1 MADIFTDTTI
11 IFAVVSGI
19 GIAPNCSKIVGDT
32 CMKFSRS
39 IVTMAIL
46 SVASLST
53 TAATFVPQLI
63 QPAPAV
69 AQAATDT
76 ATLER
81 NAHNQI
87 NAYRQS
93 KGLTAFTWNETIAA
107 QARKHSQD
115 MASGRVPFSH
125 QGFSTRVVATRI
137 AYSSA
142 AENVA
147 YNRGFSDPA
156 TQAVQG
162 WLKSAG
168 HKRNI
173 EGNYNL
179 AGLGVARNAK
189 GEVYFTQVFIRSR

>member
-1 MADIFTDTTI
+1 
-11 IFAVVSGI
+11 
-19 GIAPNCSKIVGDT
+19 
-32 CMKFSRS
+32 MKFSRS
-39 IVTMAIL
+39 IVTIVAL
-46 SVASLST
+46 SATGLST
-53 TAATFVPQLI
+53 TAATLVPQLI

-69 AQAATDT
+69 AQTVPST
-76 ATLER
+76 ATLEQ

-87 NAYRQS
+87 NAYRKS
-93 KGLTAFTWNETIAA
+93 KGLAAFTWNDAIAA

-115 MASGRVPFSH
+115 MASGRVPFGH
-125 QGFSTRVVATRI
+125 QGFSTRIVATKI
-137 AYSSA
+137 PYSSA

-147 YNRGFSDPA
+147 YNRGFADPA

-162 WLKSAG
+162 WLKSPG

-189 GEVYFTQVFIRSR
+189 GEIYFTQVFIRSR